1 MAGVCGG
8 SVEDPR
14 RKVALR
20 HAHMLLARITKQ
32 IVILAKAGIHAMLTS
47 SMAVKM
53 RTFAFAPLHGWN
65 RLF

>member
-1 MAGVCGG
+1 
-8 SVEDPR
+8 
-14 RKVALR
+14 
-20 HAHMLLARITKQ
+20 MLLARITKQ